1 MSKTHVLFILDR
13 SGSMERLAADV
24 RGGYNAWLDQAI
36 KDGADFAI
44 TLTTFN
50 TSVQQLAAGAAPADA
65 PRLDDHNF
73 VAQGGTAL
81 LDAVGN
87 TIRTFQQAVTLGPE
101 DKVLVH
107 VETDG
112 QENSSVEFDHAA
124 IASVVADRQGA
135 GWAFVFAGIG
145 LTDWA
150 DAQRSGLGGQ
160 RVNSAASSAGTSA
173 RFAGSYAVTRSYAGG
188 QTVAADFA
196 EELQAEV
203 DKREGE
209 ATP

>member
-36 KDGADFAI
+36 KDGADFTV
-44 TLTTFN
+44 TLATFN
-50 TSVQQLAAGAAPADA
+50 TSVQQLAAGVPVAGA
-65 PRLDDHNF
+65 PRLDSHNF

-87 TIRTFQQAVTLGPE
+87 TIRTFQQAVKLEPG

-112 QENSSVEFDHAA
+112 QENSSVEFDHAG
-124 IASVVADRQGA
+124 IASVVADRTA
-135 GWAFVFAGIG
+135 EGWAFVFAGIG

-150 DAQRSGLGGQ
+150 DANRSGLGGM
-160 RVNSAASSAGTSA
+160 RTNSAATGAGTRS
-173 RFAGSYAVTRSYAGG
+173 RFGNSYAVTRSYAGG
-188 QTVAADFA
+188 QTTAAGVA
-196 EELQAEV
+196 EELQRGIDA
-203 DKREGE
+203 DGQG
-209 ATP
+209 A